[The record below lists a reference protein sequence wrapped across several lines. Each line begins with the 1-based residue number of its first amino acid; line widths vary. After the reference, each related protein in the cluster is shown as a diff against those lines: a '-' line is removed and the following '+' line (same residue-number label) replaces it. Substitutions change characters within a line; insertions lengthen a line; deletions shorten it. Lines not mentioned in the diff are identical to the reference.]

1 MDILEENEK
10 NGKGGMAGG
19 LYKEVPLRLSSGLP
33 RQMPVRGMFRAWH
46 VPFLFLPR
54 GAHLVPLRGAVG
66 GLGVFVTTSRKRE
79 ARAMKIVI
87 VDRRK
92 GVVGMLLRKLYGIR
106 KVAEP

>member
-1 MDILEENEK
+1 VL
-10 NGKGGMAGG
+10 
-19 LYKEVPLRLSSGLP
+19 
-33 RQMPVRGMFRAWH
+33 VRYQLWPGD

-54 GAHLVPLRGAVG
+54 GAHLVPLRGAFG